1 MKGGLFITLEGGEGS
16 GKTTQMK
23 RLKLAIE
30 SKGMEVLLTREPG
43 GSPESEKI
51 RKLLV
56 ERDGGDWNPISECL
70 LLFAARSMHVEKLIK
85 PALAANKVVICDRFT
100 DSTRAY
106 QGYGHKVDLET
117 IETLNR
123 LTLGDFKP
131 KMTFILDIPVKDGL
145 QRALDRAEQARRA
158 AEARQEKEREATKAA
173 KTAANTEKPVQKLLN
188 RTLARAGVKPTV
200 LQDTAEAIVETVT
213 SLKDGIRPAEAAVPP
228 PPPPTVEDRFEQLAI
243 DFHERMRK
251 GYLEI
256 AAREPARCTVVNA
269 ARPVERVTA
278 DILARIFEM

>member
-23 RLKLAIE
+23 RLKSAIE
-30 SKGMEVLLTREPG
+30 AKGMDVLLTREPG
-43 GSPESEKI
+43 GAPESEKI

-106 QGYGHKVDLET
+106 QGCGHKVDLET

-131 KMTFILDIPVKDGL
+131 KMTFILDIPVKEGL
-145 QRALDRAEQARRA
+145 QRALDRAEQARAA
-158 AEARQEKEREATKAA
+158 AEARKTQTAETAKAA
-173 KTAANTEKPVQKLLN
+173 KAAAAGGAGPFNKI
-188 RTLARAGVKPTV
+188 LARAGVRPTI
-200 LQDTAEAIVETVT
+200 LQDTADAIKETVT
-213 SLKDGIRPAEAAVPP
+213 SLKDGVKPVEAAPP
-228 PPPPTVEDRFEQLAI
+228 PASPTVEDRYEQLAI

-256 AAREPARCTVVNA
+256 AAREPERCTVVNA
-269 ARPVERVTA
+269 TRPPERVTA